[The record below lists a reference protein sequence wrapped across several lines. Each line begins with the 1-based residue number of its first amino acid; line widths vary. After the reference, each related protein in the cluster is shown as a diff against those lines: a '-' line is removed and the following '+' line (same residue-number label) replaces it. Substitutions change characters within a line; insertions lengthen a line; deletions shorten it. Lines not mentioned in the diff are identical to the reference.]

1 VTHPLC
7 PRNQGYPALTRYSHV
22 FTYNTSSIHQ
32 HYTTTLYH
40 HSKYTIMIMTTS
52 PMVAHSTPPT
62 GNSPSLRASGV
73 KGNMTPMSLPAASPV
88 SQYQQPNSAPRSY
101 ARAPPIRPYASPS
114 LRRTNAKDAEG
125 DTKKFGEL
133 VAQLVEDRSRRHR
146 KGDDLQMDGIEE
158 GVKQGAEGSLSGSW
172 EKERAELIVDVPVWS
187 PGCFQGTSF
196 DCRDGCVTDP
206 QTCRH
211 CTL

>member
-1 VTHPLC
+1 VTKPLC

-22 FTYNTSSIHQ
+22 FTYFTYFTYDTSAIHQ
-32 HYTTTLYH
+32 HYTTTTTTTTTLYH
-40 HSKYTIMIMTTS
+40 HNKHTIMIMTTS

-73 KGNMTPMSLPAASPV
+73 KGNTTPMSLPAASPV

-101 ARAPPIRPYASPS
+101 ARAAPIRPYASPS

-196 DCRDGCVTDP
+196 DC
-206 QTCRH
+206 
-211 CTL
+211 